1 MLLIFGERVYYYRTI
16 EKRGYYMDYVW
27 LVLLF
32 LLGIM
37 MLIKPEFLWKI
48 EHIFTVKNGEP
59 TDLYMV
65 LMRIGGVFFLIVS
78 IIFVIY
84 LSF

>member
-1 MLLIFGERVYYYRTI
+1 
-16 EKRGYYMDYVW
+16 MDYVW

-37 MLIKPEFLWKI
+37 MLIQPEFLWKI
-48 EHIFTVKNGEP
+48 DHIFTVKYGEP

>member
-1 MLLIFGERVYYYRTI
+1 
-16 EKRGYYMDYVW
+16 MDYVW
-27 LVLLF
+27 LFLLF

-65 LMRIGGVFFLIVS
+65 LMRIGGAFFLIAS

-84 LSF
+84 LLF